1 MIGLWLMTGRSH
13 RVMLER
19 MKKRLILLVFLGYSA
34 VAGASGS
41 WLSLEAW
48 DRPLDGDAVTAFDVL
63 RAAVDRLDRDEALRL
78 AIRYPGGEAG
88 LFRAHGLR
96 QWLIALGISAERL
109 RLTPGAARDDRLE
122 LVLEAAAP

>member
-1 MIGLWLMTGRSH
+1 MARLMTRRGRH
-13 RVMLER
+13 AILAA
-19 MKKRLILLVFLGYSA
+19 MKKHLIPLMFLLYSA
-34 VAGASGS
+34 MAGARES

-63 RAAVDRLDRDEALRL
+63 REAVDRLDRDARLRL

-96 QWLIALGISAERL
+96 QWLIALGVSGQRL
-109 RLTPGAARDDRLE
+109 RLVPGAARDDRLE
-122 LVLEAAAP
+122 LVLEADGP